1 MQASQYIQTIEDRQG
16 LKISCP
22 EEIAWKLKF
31 ISDDQLKILA
41 LKYKNNN
48 YGNYLTNLLS

>member
-31 ISDDQLKILA
+31 ITDDQLKILA

-48 YGNYLTNLLS
+48 YGII

>member
-1 MQASQYIQTIEDRQG
+1 MQASQYIQAIEDRQG

-22 EEIAWKLKF
+22 EEMAQIE
-31 ISDDQLKILA
+31 IINDNQLKKLT

-48 YGNYLTNLLS
+48 YGNYLKNLLH